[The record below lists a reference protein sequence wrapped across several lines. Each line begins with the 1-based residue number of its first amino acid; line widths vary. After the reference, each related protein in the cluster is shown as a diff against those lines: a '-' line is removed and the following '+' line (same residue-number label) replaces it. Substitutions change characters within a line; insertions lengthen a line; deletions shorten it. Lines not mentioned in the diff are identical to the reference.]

1 MDEFPQTVVVT
12 ENKED
17 IKKMQD
23 ELSKKE
29 KKYLSLYKTGEVI
42 SSVSTPI
49 FIGSLLSP
57 LDIEGPVVE
66 IVSGVTLAV
75 GAILKTVAKNE
86 LEEIK
91 VIRTNGTV
99 DYQNISYKLDKET
112 EESLKNTVNK
122 IIAMK
127 ENQKEAKKTL

>member
-49 FIGSLLSP
+49 LIGSLLSP

-112 EESLKNTVNK
+112 EESLENTVNK

-127 ENQKEAKKTL
+127 ENQKEAKKAL